1 MAGNSERKALDDLH
15 DGRLDHVL
23 IFDSLV
29 AASSTE
35 AVYRARAR
43 TLTASSALQI
53 HRLCPSC
60 SSSRCSSAPRC
71 SHNVSVAVK
80 ICTRAGQ
87 MNSKANSCQNQFPEY
102 ASHPSSQHCSTSLPQ
117 SAASPETSTSSM
129 VNRTRGNRGTI
140 DEDIEKKSIALAE
153 NESKA
158 LYHAEG
164 KGAPLLLWFGNLGRN
179 SSSERTVAVMEFL
192 QGEDIEWRYRRSTGN
207 ERNAKLAVRAALACL
222 QQLHSKGIAHCAI
235 HPSNLVPQQ
244 NDVLL
249 SSKLVDFRWAQICN
263 ETCTV
268 SEWNVHARRDLFAVG
283 ALAHQLLVEPENRL
297 SESMLATRQPLHV
310 SNVAEEFSS
319 HSPSRR
325 TSLTTKNGENACDQ
339 QEDLEQSPGG
349 MLSMELVEEV
359 NLSLTGKRFIAKT
372 LSGTNGFDSADL
384 ALGDAWVAAVDGAIH
399 LSNRVGRRSKQLPFW
414 RPGVRVQPA
423 GRMTNICTRK
433 SNSLDISIHGSDSM

>member
-1 MAGNSERKALDDLH
+1 MAGNSERKALDDLR

-60 SSSRCSSAPRC
+60 SSSWRSSATRC

-80 ICTRAGQ
+80 ICTRAVQ
-87 MNSKANSCQNQFPEY
+87 MNSKANSCQNPFPEY
-102 ASHPSSQHCSTSLPQ
+102 ASRPSSQHCSTSLPQ
-117 SAASPETSTSSM
+117 SPASPETSTSSM
-129 VNRTRGNRGTI
+129 VKGTRGNSRTI

-153 NESKA
+153 NEAKA

-164 KGAPLLLWFGNLGRN
+164 KGAPVLLWFGNLGRN

-222 QQLHSKGIAHCAI
+222 QQLHSKGVAHCAI

-249 SSKLVDFRWAQICN
+249 SSKLVDFRRAQICN
-263 ETCTV
+263 ATCTV

-319 HSPSRR
+319 HSPLRR

-339 QEDLEQSPGG
+339 QEDLEQSPGA
-349 MLSMELVEEV
+349 MLSMVDEV

-372 LSGTNGFDSADL
+372 LSGTNGFDSAEF

-399 LSNRVGRRSKQLPFW
+399 LSNRMRKRSKQLPFW
-414 RPGVRVQPA
+414 RSGMRVLPA
-423 GRMTNICTRK
+423 GRMINGCTRK
-433 SNSLDISIHGSDSM
+433 SNSLDISIDDSDPM